1 LRVCKCDNQQ
11 KAPTRHHG
19 HGAFCVEQCYHCIM
33 TDMDLAKQ
41 RGWAFP
47 LENIASIIV
56 AAPVTF
62 LLLIMGTFASDAGPS
77 TASTVLSLVMIAV
90 PASVIGCAILSQVK
104 RSRRWAYIG
113 FWIPVIVIVLFI
125 AYVFVDDYYI
135 NPRLGPLAE

>member
-1 LRVCKCDNQQ
+1 MRQSTKKRRPGITGTAL
-11 KAPTRHHG
+11 
-19 HGAFCVEQCYHCIM
+19 FCVEQCYHCIM
-33 TDMDLAKQ
+33 ADMDLAEQ